1 MLSLGASFGITQ
13 SDDVTHSEMSGTS
26 LKRRSFRTLL
36 RKGSKKESVCEEN
49 LVYVEEESLT
59 WSEKFVSEYADGRC
73 LGKYSIIESDAIVPE
88 HAECVP
94 AGFPELPQRI
104 SI

>member
-1 MLSLGASFGITQ
+1 MDASFGITQ

-26 LKRRSFRTLL
+26 LKRSFRTLL
-36 RKGSKKESVCEEN
+36 RKGNKKESVCADN
-49 LVYVEEESLT
+49 FVNVEEESLT
-59 WSEKFVSEYADGRC
+59 WSEKFVSEYVDGRC
-73 LGKYSIIESDAIVPE
+73 LGKDSTIKFDIIVAE

-94 AGFPELPQRI
+94 AGLPELPQRI